1 MREIIFFFGGRNM
14 LLEALKRRILVLDGA
29 MGTML
34 ASYGEKPCYEVLNKT
49 KENLI
54 QKIHEKYIE
63 AGADIITTNSFNCN
77 QMALQKY
84 HLKESVYDLTKKSVE
99 IAKKATKNSK
109 KAVYILGSIGPSIAN
124 LPEDMKSWKQ
134 SYFQQILGLLDGGVD
149 ALLLETIYD
158 ENKANCILGII
169 EEVLQ
174 AGKREIPVFCSMT
187 INQNGK
193 LLTGTSITRA
203 VEKMDRPWIV
213 GFGLNCSYGM
223 ENIVSFLPELIRAT
237 DKYYMVYANA
247 GFPNEKGE
255 YTENIE
261 EMLELLQPFLEKH
274 LIHIVGG
281 CCGTNEKYTYAFA
294 KKIALLAE
302 R

>member
-1 MREIIFFFGGRNM
+1 M

-109 KAVYILGSIGPSIAN
+109 KAVDI
-124 LPEDMKSWKQ
+124 
-134 SYFQQILGLLDGGVD
+134 
-149 ALLLETIYD
+149 
-158 ENKANCILGII
+158 
-169 EEVLQ
+169 
-174 AGKREIPVFCSMT
+174 
-187 INQNGK
+187 
-193 LLTGTSITRA
+193 
-203 VEKMDRPWIV
+203 
-213 GFGLNCSYGM
+213 
-223 ENIVSFLPELIRAT
+223 
-237 DKYYMVYANA
+237 
-247 GFPNEKGE
+247 
-255 YTENIE
+255 
-261 EMLELLQPFLEKH
+261 
-274 LIHIVGG
+274 
-281 CCGTNEKYTYAFA
+281 
-294 KKIALLAE
+294 
-302 R
+302 